1 MLCAFAVQPLSNRPR
16 PQAPETDQ
24 IDQTHQINEID
35 KIDEIHEM
43 ESKLFESALDHL
55 LASRPDDQWLKRM
68 KEIET
73 RMLSIPEDELPGLT
87 PKQLQYIDAFA
98 TKKER

>member
-1 MLCAFAVQPLSNRPR
+1 MQVEAIYNDGKLEFSQSIGLVRKRFKVKVEIPDEEIIVGN
-16 PQAPETDQ
+16 T
-24 IDQTHQINEID
+24 QTI
-35 KIDEIHEM
+35 
-43 ESKLFESALDHL
+43 ESALDHL

-73 RMLSIPEDELPGLT
+73 RILSIPEDELPELT

-98 TKKER
+98 TRKER